1 MNVLLTCLNFS
12 RGLLMKN
19 LLMLAFTCSQ
29 ISQKQ
34 KRRNAVI
41 VGSRAIYLDIRST
54 AEEKKSLK
62 DASTQGQKREGGRG
76 LNQRACD

>member
-1 MNVLLTCLNFS
+1 MNVLLTCLNFC

-62 DASTQGQKREGGRG
+62 DASTRGQKRGGVV
-76 LNQRACD
+76 D

>member
-1 MNVLLTCLNFS
+1 MNVLLTCLNFC

-54 AEEKKSLK
+54 AEEQKSLK
-62 DASTQGQKREGGRG
+62 DASTRGQKRGGG
-76 LNQRACD
+76 SWIKSASL

>member
-62 DASTQGQKREGGRG
+62 DASTQGQKRGGGRG

>member
-1 MNVLLTCLNFS
+1 MNVLLTCLNFC

-62 DASTQGQKREGGRG
+62 DASTRGQKRGGGRG

>member
-62 DASTQGQKREGGRG
+62 DASTRGQKRGGVV
-76 LNQRACD
+76 D